1 MAYIDEVEDRV
12 GDKKMETAYYS
23 TLVKVALTKDSDSAD
38 PVQNLDQV
46 MSHIILKKNH
56 VSFWL

>member
-1 MAYIDEVEDRV
+1 MEEV

-23 TLVKVALTKDSDSAD
+23 TLVKVALTKDSESVD

-46 MSHIILKKNH
+46 ISLILDLIMIHKFAK
-56 VSFWL
+56 SC